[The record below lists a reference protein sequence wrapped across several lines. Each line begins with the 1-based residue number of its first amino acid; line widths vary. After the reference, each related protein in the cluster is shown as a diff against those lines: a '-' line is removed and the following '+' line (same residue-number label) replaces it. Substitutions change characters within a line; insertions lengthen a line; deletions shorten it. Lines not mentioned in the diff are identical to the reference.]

1 MLILVF
7 DQASKPHNKSNSFQ
21 YLYGGG
27 GGVISGGGVHDHN
40 RIYFLIQVDG
50 SITGGGEL
58 ISGSLW

>member
-27 GGVISGGGVHDHN
+27 GGGGGRSGGGGL
-40 RIYFLIQVDG
+40 YPA
-50 SITGGGEL
+50 GGFMIIIGY
-58 ISGSLW
+58 IF

>member
-7 DQASKPHNKSNSFQ
+7 DQASKRHNKSNSFQ

-27 GGVISGGGVHDHN
+27 VISGRGGGVHDHN

-50 SITGGGEL
+50 SITGGEL
-58 ISGSLW
+58 ISDSLW

>member
-7 DQASKPHNKSNSFQ
+7 DQASKRHNKSNSFQ

-27 GGVISGGGVHDHN
+27 GVYPAGGVHDHN

-50 SITGGGEL
+50 SITGGEL